1 MLEYLMSEFTFGFE
15 LEAIFNPLKLDK
27 EYEEIYK
34 IKGKNKRET
43 LKLKLDLYK
52 KIISFNNRSPDISR
66 LHTHR
71 QRLIDCL
78 TA

>member
-52 KIISFNNRSPDISR
+52 KIISKRDKLYKNTIKWIEEYWE
-66 LHTHR
+66 
-71 QRLIDCL
+71 QKK
-78 TA
+78 